1 LTALSTPPAA
11 ASQRAPRAF
20 GWLAEIVRPLLWV
33 AFISLLL
40 NVLALAAPLYAM
52 QVCNRVMEGTA
63 TGALATTMLLG
74 VSVALAYAALT
85 TLIPVRQQ
93 VLKGLSGLIEEQ
105 FGTALLHRAAAPR
118 TGRST
123 RPVVAVIGHDLDI
136 LRQFAAGPTLL
147 ALIDLPFA
155 PLFLGVIAI
164 LHWELGVAGVL
175 CMALQAALSFLAARA
190 AASAPGDG
198 GLLAV
203 HAYDFGDAV
212 TRHAD
217 CASTMGLNLGLA
229 QRWQKLRA
237 RLLAEQGTPGRRAA
251 QLVAAALFC
260 GLVSRS
266 LILGVGA
273 LLALHHQLG
282 AGAAFAT
289 VLLLG
294 RALAPLEGVTG
305 TWHAVLSAR
314 AALQRVQC
322 EIGQSPPATLPTQP
336 QARGELILEGVAW
349 TPKGALRPAL
359 RGVTIKIEAG
369 AVLAIIGPSAAG
381 KSTLARVL
389 CGALRPAHGVARLDG
404 AELGSWNAE
413 QLGAAIGYL
422 PQDVALFPGT
432 IAENICRFGH
442 GSEFQIIAAAR
453 MAGAHDMI
461 KQLPEGYRTVVD
473 DNAGLLSAGQ
483 RQRVA
488 LARALFGDPPVLVLD
503 EPDASLDA
511 EGEAALIGC
520 MIEARRRRRTVIM
533 ITHNTALVRV
543 ADFVATMVGGHI
555 MKVQRT
561 ADVLGRP
568 AMLVAS

>member
-1 LTALSTPPAA
+1 
-11 ASQRAPRAF
+11 
-20 GWLAEIVRPLLWV
+20 
-33 AFISLLL
+33 
-40 NVLALAAPLYAM
+40 
-52 QVCNRVMEGTA
+52 
-63 TGALATTMLLG
+63 
-74 VSVALAYAALT
+74 
-85 TLIPVRQQ
+85 
-93 VLKGLSGLIEEQ
+93 
-105 FGTALLHRAAAPR
+105 
-118 TGRST
+118 
-123 RPVVAVIGHDLDI
+123 VAVIGRDLDI
-136 LRQFAAGPTLL
+136 LRQFAAGPTSL

-155 PLFLGVIAI
+155 PLFLGVIAV
-164 LHWELGVAGVL
+164 LHWQLGVAGLL
-175 CMALQAALSFLAARA
+175 CMAIQSALSFLAARA
-190 AASAPGDG
+190 AATAPGDDG
-198 GLLAV
+198 FIVV

-217 CASTMGLNLGLA
+217 CASTMGLGTGLT
-229 QRWQKLRA
+229 QRWQKLRG
-237 RLLAEQGTPGRRAA
+237 RVFAEQGTPGRRVA
-251 QLVAAALFC
+251 QLTASAHFC

-273 LLALHHQLG
+273 LLARNHQISP
-282 AGAAFAT
+282 GAAFAT

-294 RALAPLEGVTG
+294 RALAPLEGATG
-305 TWHAVLSAR
+305 AWRAALSAR
-314 AALQRVQC
+314 AALRRVQG
-322 EIGQSPPATLPTQP
+322 EIGQLPAATRSTHP
-336 QARGELILEGVAW
+336 QARGELVLEGVAW
-349 TPKGALRPAL
+349 TPPGALRPAL

-369 AVLAIIGPSAAG
+369 AVLAVIGPSAAG

-389 CGALRPAHGVARLDG
+389 CGAVRPGHGIARLDG

-413 QLGAAIGYL
+413 QLGAAIGYV

-432 IAENICRFGH
+432 IAENICRFSH
-442 GSEFQIIAAAR
+442 GSEFQIVAAAR

-488 LARALFGDPPVLVLD
+488 LARALFGDPPVLILD

-561 ADVLGRP
+561 AEVLGRP
-568 AMLVAS
+568 AMLAAS